1 MSDPALIRLYQ
12 SRRAPNPRRVN
23 IFLMEKGPEIFD
35 AVERVEVD
43 IMAGEHFAEGH
54 TGKAGSHHVPVA
66 ELSDGTFLTETVAI
80 CRYIEALHPE
90 PNLLG
95 ADPREAAIIEM
106 WQRRMEFSVLMN
118 IAYVVRH
125 TIPAM
130 QALEH
135 AQVPEWGA
143 SCVARMGEALIGLD
157 RRLQTSAFVAGDRFT
172 IADITA
178 WVGLDFMRVLK
189 RGAPEG
195 CDALAA
201 WHERLKARP
210 SAAA

>member
-1 MSDPALIRLYQ
+1 MSDPALIRLYE

-23 IFLMEKGPEIFD
+23 IFLAEKGVD
-35 AVERVEVD
+35 VEHVEVD
-43 IMAGEHFAEGH
+43 IMSGEHFLDGH
-54 TGKAGSHHVPVA
+54 KGKAGSHHVPVA
-66 ELSDGTFLTETVAI
+66 ELADGTFLTETVAI

-90 PNLLG
+90 PNLMG
-95 ADPREAAIIEM
+95 RDAKEAAVIEM

-118 IAYVVRH
+118 IAFVARH

-135 AQVPEWGA
+135 VQVPEWGEA
-143 SCVARMGEALIGLD
+143 CVPRMEAALVGLD
-157 RRLQTSAFVAGDRFT
+157 QRLRESDFVAGARFT

-178 WVGLDFMRVLK
+178 WVAMDFMKVLR

-201 WHERLKARP
+201 WLERMRARP
-210 SAAA
+210 SASA